1 MPLFFICIHIVEEE
15 QSWPW
20 AKRWSGK
27 SKLSFFLWSLI
38 LLSYEFSPASKTPP
52 KVHTYRYTHLKLS
65 FLLVSGQRLTAILIP
80 SINDSK
86 PKNWLSLRYLHFNLN
101 LFVRYK
107 NHLQLERGKGKK
119 HCSRKKGKTER
130 ENKINFWKK
139 VKQVLLF
146 CQKIVPVTSQNQFW
160 RQACSVVSEKW
171 KETVYRSNQHE
182 EGPHTYSHI
191 STRLIQ
197 LLPFKKKRGETFKMA
212 E

>member
-1 MPLFFICIHIVEEE
+1 MN
-15 QSWPW
+15 
-20 AKRWSGK
+20 
-27 SKLSFFLWSLI
+27 
-38 LLSYEFSPASKTPP
+38 SPQLP
-52 KVHTYRYTHLKLS
+52 KPHPKFTHTYTHTSNSLS
-65 FLLVSGQRLTAILIP
+65 SWFQVKGWQQFLIP

-119 HCSRKKGKTER
+119 HCSRKNGKTER
-130 ENKINFWKK
+130 ENKTNFWKT